1 MTAVAYA
8 MRDHAPDASADLAP
22 GSLGVPVSRGG
33 CGQAHTAVVDD
44 HGYVRYECDKCAPA
58 LIGSHYGFSAT
69 PGGVPLTPDEISE
82 RDLARRD
89 AEVSQNAI
97 LKGITEHFLAT
108 MSAGA
113 KAQASPVAKTL
124 VEQVGAMSETDRA
137 DLAKALQSLAD
148 SEQKDEPKGPARP
161 RTPRGAH

>member
-8 MRDHAPDASADLAP
+8 MRDHAPDASADLAA
-22 GSLGVPVSRGG
+22 GSLGLPVSSGG
-33 CGQAHTAVVDD
+33 CGQTHTAVVDD
-44 HGYVRYECDKCAPA
+44 QGYVRYECDQCAPA
-58 LIGSHYGFSAT
+58 LIGHHYGFSAT
-69 PGGVPLTPDEISE
+69 PGGVPLTPDEMAD

-108 MSAGA
+108 MSAGS

-124 VEQVGAMSETDRA
+124 VEQVGAMSEADRLE
-137 DLAKALQSLAD
+137 LAKALRSLAD
-148 SEQKDEPKGPARP
+148 GEGEQKPAARP
-161 RTPRGAH
+161 RTSRPAR